1 MSVIDSK
8 PKSISTCNGS
18 GSGGSG
24 SGSGSGS
31 NSSRFFLFPTEYNNK
46 H

>member
-8 PKSISTCNGS
+8 PKSISTRNGS

-31 NSSRFFLFPTEYNNK
+31 SSSRFFLFPTEYNNK